1 MPVAYNAAAADDGS
15 TYVHLWAMKRST
27 VEHLTFTR

>member
-1 MPVAYNAAAADDGS
+1 
-15 TYVHLWAMKRST
+15 MKRFP

>member
-1 MPVAYNAAAADDGS
+1 
-15 TYVHLWAMKRST
+15 MKCST

>member
-1 MPVAYNAAAADDGS
+1 
-15 TYVHLWAMKRST
+15 MKRST

>member
-1 MPVAYNAAAADDGS
+1 MN
-15 TYVHLWAMKRST
+15 HCT